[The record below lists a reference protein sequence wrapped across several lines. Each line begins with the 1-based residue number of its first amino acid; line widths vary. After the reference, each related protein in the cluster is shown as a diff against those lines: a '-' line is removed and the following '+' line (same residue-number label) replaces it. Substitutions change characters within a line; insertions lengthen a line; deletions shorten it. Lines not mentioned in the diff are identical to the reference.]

1 MGVKRCRDPG
11 PCIPQIL
18 GLYPLG
24 WGAGDTARS
33 RDICGFLRSGA
44 P

>member
-18 GLYPLG
+18 GLYSLG
-24 WGAGDTARS
+24 WGGRGHS
-33 RDICGFLRSGA
+33 RET
-44 P
+44 